1 MRGIHGFSGDIV
13 PGAVGDFTHRPI
25 RNRRL
30 PALAIPRT
38 RKRNS
43 KKILL
48 APYHRRNHHRRNR
61 DFADVYDVSFD
72 VIPRQRDILSV

>member
-1 MRGIHGFSGDIV
+1 MRGIYGFSGGVV

-38 RKRNS
+38 RERNS

-48 APYHRRNHHRRNR
+48 AIDHRRNHHRRHR
-61 DFADVYDVSFD
+61 DFTNVRV
-72 VIPRQRDILSV
+72 VKIKNI

>member
-13 PGAVGDFTHRPI
+13 PGVVGDFTHRSI
-25 RNRRL
+25 RNCRL

-38 RKRNS
+38 RERNS

-48 APYHRRNHHRRNR
+48 AIDHRRNHHRRHR
-61 DFADVYDVSFD
+61 DFTNVRVVKIFHCNTLFD
-72 VIPRQRDILSV
+72 LL

>member
-1 MRGIHGFSGDIV
+1 MRGIYGFSGGVV
-13 PGAVGDFTHRPI
+13 PGAVGNFTHRPI

-38 RKRNS
+38 RERNS

-48 APYHRRNHHRRNR
+48 APYHRRNHHRRHR
-61 DFADVYDVSFD
+61 DSANVRVVKIFHCNTLFD
-72 VIPRQRDILSV
+72 LL